1 MLEGHCLCGAIQYQY
16 AGELGPI
23 AMCHCSQCRRAQG
36 TAFATNS
43 PIQADQFTLVSGSD
57 TLKEYESR
65 PGKKR
70 AFCSNCGSPIYSRLD
85 AKPELLRLRIG
96 TLNGPIEARPSH
108 HIYAASKAEWFG
120 IGDELPRYAELE
132 DGPLL

>member
-1 MLEGHCLCGAIQYQY
+1 MLEGHCLCGSIHYQY
-16 AGELGPI
+16 TGELGPI
-23 AMCHCSQCRRAQG
+23 ALCHCSQCRRAQG

-43 PIQADQFTLVSGSD
+43 PIQAAQFTLVSGQEA
-57 TLKEYESR
+57 LKEYESR

-85 AKPELLRLRIG
+85 ARPELLRLRIG
-96 TLNGPIEARPSH
+96 TVTSPIAARPSH
-108 HIYAASKAEWFG
+108 HIYAASRAEWFE
-120 IGDELPRYAELE
+120 IDDDLPRYAELE

>member
-1 MLEGHCLCGAIQYQY
+1 MFKGHCLCGAIQYQY
-16 AGELGPI
+16 SGELGPL

-43 PIQADQFTLVSGSD
+43 PIQSRQFSLVSGGD
-57 TLKEYESR
+57 ILTEYESR

-85 AKPELLRLRIG
+85 ARPDLLRLRIG
-96 TLNGPIEARPSH
+96 TLSSPIEARPSH
-108 HIYAASKAEWFG
+108 HIYAASKAEWFE
-120 IGDELPRYAELE
+120 IGDQLPRYAELE